1 MIDFSAETYVPNE
14 IAKSFTHV
22 FFFIEIGYK
31 DELFIVLP
39 TDQCWLLAT
48 SCTIGP
54 LVKQWSA
61 Q

>member
-39 TDQCWLLAT
+39 TDQC
-48 SCTIGP
+48 
-54 LVKQWSA
+54 
-61 Q
+61 